1 MIWCEWEGGEKRLL
15 VVPVR
20 QAGRGCWLFGWL
32 GGGERLLVVS
42 VGKAGRYRVSI

>member
-1 MIWCEWEGGEKRLL
+1 
-15 VVPVR
+15 
-20 QAGRGCWLFGWL
+20 LFGWL